1 MTTDTAMKGWLAGA
15 LLALSA
21 TPAFA
26 AGGGALPFSYKPDT
40 TNLGS
45 LQRGAR
51 DFMGYCSGCHSLKY
65 LRYNRLAQDL
75 EIPEDLVKANL
86 MFTSDKP
93 GDHIISA
100 MPRASGNPAA
110 PSEPEIWF
118 GRAPPDLSLTARERG
133 VDWVY
138 SYLLSFYID
147 PTRPNGVNN
156 LVLPGVSMP
165 HVLGDLQGWQIR
177 KEGEDEDHGHHGPP
191 LELAVPGTLS
201 AAEYKERVGDLTN
214 FLVYAAE
221 PGRNKRM
228 AVGVG
233 VLLFTLIFG
242 IFCYLLKVEY
252 WKDVH

>member
-1 MTTDTAMKGWLAGA
+1 MATKTVK
-15 LLALSA
+15 LLAAAMLLG
-21 TPAFA
+21 PALPALA
-26 AGGGALPFSYKPDT
+26 AGGGAMPYSYKADT
-40 TNLGS
+40 TNLSS

-51 DFMGYCSGCHSLKY
+51 DYMSYCSGCHSLKY
-65 LRYNRLAQDL
+65 LRYNRLGQDL
-75 EIPEDLVKANL
+75 GIPDDLLKANL

-93 GDHIISA
+93 GDHIVSA
-100 MPRASGNPAA
+100 MPKASGNPAA
-110 PSEPEIWF
+110 PSQPEVWF

-138 SYLLSFYID
+138 SYLLTFYID

-156 LVLPGVSMP
+156 LVLPGASMP

-177 KEGEDEDHGHHGPP
+177 TEPAGDGHHGPP

-201 AAEYKERVGDLTN
+201 AKDYKERVGDLTN

-228 AVGVG
+228 SVGVG
-233 VLLFTLIFG
+233 VLFFTVIFG
-242 IFCYLLKVEY
+242 VFCWLLKVEY